1 MDSALQRWFT
11 QSQGIYDRF
20 VTPPFFR
27 LGADLRGGRPVY
39 RRALEDWDFD
49 RIITC
54 HAALVPMGEGKEAF
68 AEGYAHLRQSS
79 L

>member
-27 LGADLRGGRPVY
+27 LGADRRTGRPLY
-39 RRALEDWDFD
+39 QRALNWGFD
-49 RIITC
+49 RIVTC
-54 HAALVPMGEGKEAF
+54 HADLVPVGEGKEAF
-68 AEGYAHLRQSS
+68 REGYAHLK
-79 L
+79 